1 MSLKLHIGCGYTRI
15 EGFVNIDC
23 RYLPS
28 VDDIQNA
35 ELMRSYKP
43 NSVDLIYSSHV
54 LEHFGRWKY
63 KHIIQRWFEILKPNG
78 IIRLAVPDFSKI
90 CDHYNANKDLS
101 SLIGLL
107 YGGQDYTENQH
118 YMTFDFDSLKKVLVD
133 TGFKNV
139 GIWDWRTTEHATVDD
154 YSQSYLPHMDK
165 DNGMLMSLNIE
176 ATK

>member
-1 MSLKLHIGCGYTRI
+1 MSLKLHIGCGYKRI

-107 YGGQDYTENQH
+107 YGGRIIQKI
-118 YMTFDFDSLKKVLVD
+118 S
-133 TGFKNV
+133 
-139 GIWDWRTTEHATVDD
+139 I
-154 YSQSYLPHMDK
+154 
-165 DNGMLMSLNIE
+165 I
-176 ATK
+176 